1 MDWNIIVKDCVV
13 NGVATLKCIPAVFQ
27 NVVNGLLIFSGI
39 VAVFMILYAGYKYI
53 SAGGDPKQADSARNT
68 LTYAVIGLVII
79 LISFFI
85 VNFISGITGTACIQ
99 QFGFDNCK

>member
-85 VNFISGITGTACIQ
+85 VNFISGLTGTDCIK